1 MCTTL
6 QESDIEVKAKVRAL
20 HGNNPTE
27 AGIKKMIQKRT
38 VKGTEKERDIM
49 TCKMKGGERGSETV
63 GKRVEAEK
71 EMTMTEIEVGIGIGI
86 AEGE

>member
-1 MCTTL
+1 MCTIL
-6 QESDIEVKAKVRAL
+6 QESGIEVKAKVRAL

-27 AGIKKMIQKRT
+27 AGIEKMIQKRT
-38 VKGTEKERDIM
+38 AKVTEKERDIM
-49 TCKMKGGERGSETV
+49 TCKMKGGERGSETA

-71 EMTMTEIEVGIGIGI
+71 EMTMTEIEVGIGI